1 MDEFQADGQ
10 TLLLTAGQAVD
21 SSRATVQQTQRLDDT
36 IDLRIRRNKSKKN
49 NPVKLIGGE
58 RWKTLTFPPKSTNQ
72 IQFFKSWSNH
82 SFGRLVVFVP
92 HLKLVFFREKGA
104 NEWLVME

>member
-36 IDLRIRRNKSKKN
+36 IDLRIRRNKSKK
-49 NPVKLIGGE
+49 KQSCKADW
-58 RWKTLTFPPKSTNQ
+58 RRTLENFDVSTQ
-72 IQFFKSWSNH
+72 IH
-82 SFGRLVVFVP
+82 
-92 HLKLVFFREKGA
+92 
-104 NEWLVME
+104 